1 MKMLNAIEIV
11 LPLLMLVLISIP
23 LIKVFKGNATLREA
37 KSRLLVHISGFF
49 GIMLLVFVM
58 QMIIRPDVMAAEG
71 DETTLDLMTG
81 TLAQGLGFISA
92 ALATGMSALG
102 AGIAVAAAAP
112 AAIGAFSENEKN
124 FGKSLIFVALG
135 EGVAIYGLLISILII
150 NKL

>member
-1 MKMLNAIEIV
+1 MLSKLEII
-11 LPLLMLVLISIP
+11 LPLVLVILISLPLVKAFMGKTSKHSTKVRLYTHISLFFALVLF
-23 LIKVFKGNATLREA
+23 VFIWQASSL
-37 KSRLLVHISGFF
+37 S
-49 GIMLLVFVM
+49 VF
-58 QMIIRPDVMAAEG
+58 AAEG
-71 DETTLDLMTG
+71 DEVVEG
-81 TLAQGLGFISA
+81 FAGSIAQGLGFIGA
-92 ALATGMSALG
+92 ALTTGMSALG

>member
-1 MKMLNAIEIV
+1 MLNIFELLVPMV
-11 LPLLMLVLISIP
+11 LIVLISLP
-23 LIKVFKGNATLREA
+23 LVKVFKGKMSAQSAKTRLITHIVMFFVVVIGSVLFSVGDFSVFAAEEAAANAE
-37 KSRLLVHISGFF
+37 
-49 GIMLLVFVM
+49 GIM
-58 QMIIRPDVMAAEG
+58 G
-71 DETTLDLMTG
+71 TT
-81 TLAQGLGFISA
+81 AQGLGFISA

>member
-1 MKMLNAIEIV
+1 MYLSLIEII
-11 LPLLMLVLISIP
+11 LPLLLVVLITLP
-23 LIKVFKGNATLREA
+23 LIKVFKGEVSA
-37 KSRLLVHISGFF
+37 KSAKNRLLTHIAGFF
-49 GIMLLVFVM
+49 TVIVFVLVM
-58 QMIIRPDVMAAEG
+58 QMVISPSVFAAE
-71 DETTLDLMTG
+71 DTG
-81 TLAQGLGFISA
+81 ATSIVGTMAQGLGFLSA

-150 NKL
+150 NNLG

>member
-1 MKMLNAIEIV
+1 MFLSAFEIL
-11 LPLLMLVLISIP
+11 LPLILIIAISLPLVNVFRGKVSAQSAKRRLITHVS
-23 LIKVFKGNATLREA
+23 LFF
-37 KSRLLVHISGFF
+37 SLLGGFF
-49 GIMLLVFVM
+49 LIILIGGPRVAAADPVDLL
-58 QMIIRPDVMAAEG
+58 
-71 DETTLDLMTG
+71 TG
-81 TLAQGLGFISA
+81 TLAQGLGFIA
-92 ALATGMSALG
+92 ASITTGFSTIG

>member
-1 MKMLNAIEIV
+1 MLNVFEIIF
-11 LPLLMLVLISIP
+11 PLVFIVLISLP
-23 LIKVFKGNATLREA
+23 LVKVFQGKASKIGA
-37 KSRLLVHISGFF
+37 KRRLFTHISGFF
-49 GIMLLVFVM
+49 AMVVFTLMFQFSGTQVFAAADPLL
-58 QMIIRPDVMAAEG
+58 IG
-71 DETTLDLMTG
+71 TT
-81 TLAQGLGFISA
+81 AQGLGFLSA
-92 ALATGMSALG
+92 ALSTGLSALG